1 MLINPGSP
9 LETVLLNSTLSDIS
23 SGSAKEE
30 SVWKI
35 VLASV
40 CGAVGVAV
48 GAAVGVAV
56 LLLLVKRGVIR
67 KLQTA
72 LQHFIISGENNW
84 VHLLLNTQREVYRSY
99 IGPDHNVCQLSI
111 VNGSIKCSSQVK

>member
-9 LETVLLNSTLSDIS
+9 LETVLLNSTLSDLS

-35 VLASV
+35 VVPIV
-40 CGAVGVAV
+40 CGVAAAVVGVL
-48 GAAVGVAV
+48 

-67 KLQTA
+67 KL
-72 LQHFIISGENNW
+72 
-84 VHLLLNTQREVYRSY
+84 LLYSILLSVGKVTRYIYSLTPRERY
-99 IGPDHNVCQLSI
+99 IGPILEPI
-111 VNGSIKCSSQVK
+111 TMFVNS

>member
-23 SGSAKEE
+23 SDSAKEE

-35 VLASV
+35 VLGCV
-40 CGAVGVAV
+40 CGVA
-48 GAAVGVAV
+48 AAVVV

-72 LQHFIISGENNW
+72 LQH
-84 VHLLLNTQREVYRSY
+84 LLSVGKVTLY
-99 IGPDHNVCQLSI
+99 IYSLKG
-111 VNGSIKCSSQVK
+111 